1 MFSKLISVVL
11 SICMLI
17 TNLPT
22 GEVFE
27 GLTDFLDAIGL
38 SSEKETADKEF
49 EVVEQ
54 AVWSYTAPSTDSS
67 GAYVVNTAAKLAWV
81 SYQVNS
87 NTSTLS
93 GKTIKLT
100 ADISLSSYDWVPIG
114 GQSGYKISD
123 NAYSRKFQGTFDGQG
138 HTISGLKVNSTRTYA
153 GLFGATGS
161 SAIIKNVG
169 LISPSVTST
178 YSSDEYLHGTGG
190 LIGSCDGSTV
200 QYCFVRGG
208 TVSVTKAR
216 SAGALIGVT
225 NSASSISCCYVQG
238 TTVSCPDAV
247 GGIVCYSEESG
258 TTITRC
264 YSVATFAGSPDYEGQ
279 ISGRVHSGDE
289 ITTTYC
295 YALSGQSLF
304 GNSARVTSSNCS
316 LLSMAYLKSTGYGDT
331 NGSKYMNTS
340 MSTPA
345 YYPDSNSDNADYP
358 IFSWERKYTISYN
371 ANGGSGAPA
380 AQTKKHGTALT
391 LSSTKPTRTGYTFS
405 TWNTN
410 SAGTGTNYA
419 AGASYTANAAVTLY
433 AKWTANTYTVTF
445 NANGGTTPTASK
457 SVTYASTYGTLPT
470 PTRDG
475 HTFKGWFTATSGGT
489 QVTASTTVS
498 ITAAQTLYAQ
508 WTINTYAVSFN
519 ANGGTG
525 APAAQTKTHGTALT
539 LSTTKP
545 TKEGHTF
552 KNWNTAQNG
561 TGTSY
566 ASGASYTANAGTT
579 LYAQW
584 TANTLKIYYNANGG
598 TINSTTYKLNCSDI
612 YVTSSN
618 AAHYNTWYYDVVQAE
633 YGLPNVGTFGLSR
646 TGYSF
651 VGWGTTASGGTIYDQ
666 DDLTLKPSTI
676 NSGIK
681 NGNVTTKLYAQ
692 WSPNKYTVTFN
703 ANGGTTPTASKT
715 VTYASTYGELPT
727 ATRAG
732 YTFNGWY
739 TATSGGTQ
747 VTASTTVS
755 ITAAQTL
762 YAQWTADT
770 YNVSFSVNGGGSG
783 APSTQTKT
791 HDIALTLSTTV
802 PTRTGYTFKNWN
814 TEKDGSGT
822 SYNPGGSYTANAAA
836 TLYAQWIANT
846 YTITFD
852 ANGGTCDTESKPVT
866 YNSDYGELPTATKTG
881 YTFTGWYP
889 SITST
894 TQILPTTNFTS
905 SSDQILYA
913 KWTPITYTVDYDSN
927 GGQGTG
933 PESTTC
939 TYDKTHTIPT
949 NSFSKNGYRFSSWN
963 TKPDG
968 TGTSYAANAQFEN
981 LTTTD
986 GETVKLYVIWEAN
999 EYTVN
1004 FRLNGG
1010 DYVEYTSKKVT
1021 FDSPYGE
1028 LPIPTRTGYAFVGW
1042 YTSSSSTGE
1051 LVTEETIVDKFWT
1064 HDLYAYWE
1072 EIEGYDLMA
1081 TSPDAYITISI
1092 DEGDGKLVGDIY
1104 QTLLPAGTKVK
1115 IKANLNEG
1123 ETRDF
1128 MFWRDDR
1135 MRIVSYSPEYTFVME
1150 ADKTIEAV
1158 YSEEAGSDYYTVVFV
1173 DSILKTVE
1181 DIQKVVKGGSATVPT
1196 LTTENAGYVFDRW
1209 DTDTSVVND
1218 NLIVNAV
1225 YRPRNNIHTIKIVI
1239 GETVTES
1246 KYYYNTPV
1254 TAVITEEQIPDG
1266 QNFAGWTFDGKTIAS
1281 YEKSFRFYVYKDL
1294 TVTAMFTTEEVVEK
1308 PTVILTTTIKEQ
1320 TETTYKAEFMVTREV
1335 PEDYVF
1341 VSSGL
1346 LLTQSADLGTNEN
1359 LTFESHSVEGQT
1371 AIRLYRTV
1379 HTTNDGQYQL
1389 AVKTSAG
1396 KTFYARGFV
1405 VYLDTASGELVTLC
1419 TDVVTTQ
1426 TTNG

>member
-1 MFSKLISVVL
+1 MLSKLISL
-11 SICMLI
+11 LMSICMLV
-17 TNLPT
+17 TNSPTIGWVEEISALVDDIGQKLSQLFDNDESETELPQ
-22 GEVFE
+22 E
-27 GLTDFLDAIGL
+27 
-38 SSEKETADKEF
+38 EF
-49 EVVEQ
+49 EVTEQ

-100 ADISLSSYDWVPIG
+100 ADISLSGYDWVPIG

-208 TVSVTKAR
+208 TVTASKAQ

-371 ANGGSGAPA
+371 ANGGSGAPS
-380 AQTKKHGTALT
+380 AQTKTHGTALT

-445 NANGGTTPTASK
+445 DANGGTTPTASK

-470 PTRDG
+470 PTRTG
-475 HTFKGWFTATSGGT
+475 YTFNGWFTAASGGT

-498 ITAAQTLYAQ
+498 ITAAQTLYAH
-508 WTINTYAVSFN
+508 WTAYTYTVSYN
-519 ANGGTG
+519 ANGGSG
-525 APAAQTKTHGTALT
+525 APSAQTKTHDVALT
-539 LSTTKP
+539 LSSTKP

-552 KNWNTAQNG
+552 KNWNTAQDGSG
-561 TGTSY
+561 TAY

-584 TANTLKIYYNANGG
+584 TANEYYLNIKGLLDGVESANIGNYATVDVYVNGTKVADDVNDYYTKHPYGSTYEIKDIKVAAGRTFVQSGSNALSGTMDVAGEKTIWLKFTSNTYTVYFNAEGG
-598 TINSTTYKLNCSDI
+598 TCD
-612 YVTSSN
+612 
-618 AAHYNTWYYDVVQAE
+618 
-633 YGLPNVGTFGLSR
+633 
-646 TGYSF
+646 
-651 VGWGTTASGGTIYDQ
+651 
-666 DDLTLKPSTI
+666 
-676 NSGIK
+676 
-681 NGNVTTKLYAQ
+681 
-692 WSPNKYTVTFN
+692 
-703 ANGGTTPTASKT
+703 TASKT
-715 VTYASTYGELPT
+715 VTFDSTYGTLPIP
-727 ATRAG
+727 TRTG

-739 TATSGGTQ
+739 TAASGGTQ

-770 YNVSFSVNGGGSG
+770 YRVTFDSNGGSG
-783 APSTQTKT
+783 APSSQTKT
-791 HDIALTLSTTV
+791 HDVALTLSTTV

-814 TEKDGSGT
+814 TAKDGSGT
-822 SYNPGGSYTANAAA
+822 AYASGASYTANAAA
-836 TLYAQWIANT
+836 TLYAQWTANT
-846 YTITFD
+846 YTVTFD
-852 ANGGTCDTESKPVT
+852 ANGGSCGTASITVTYASTYGTLPTPTKVGYIFSGWFTTASSGTQITESTKVT
-866 YNSDYGELPTATKTG
+866 ITAAQT
-881 YTFTGWYP
+881 
-889 SITST
+889 
-894 TQILPTTNFTS
+894 
-905 SSDQILYA
+905 LYA
-913 KWTPITYTVDYDSN
+913 HWTAITYTVDYDSN
-927 GGQGTG
+927 GGLGTG
-933 PESTTC
+933 PESDVC
-939 TYDKTHTIPT
+939 TYDVQYTIPT
-949 NSFSKNGYRFSSWN
+949 NTFSKTGYRTAGWN

-968 TGTSYAANAQFEN
+968 TGTFYELNSKFIN
-981 LTTTD
+981 LTAVD
-986 GETVKLYVIWEAN
+986 GEVVKLYSMWSPN
-999 EYTVN
+999 EYKVS
-1004 FRLNGG
+1004 FSANGG
-1010 DYVEYTSKKVT
+1010 TCDTASKTVT

-1028 LPIPTRTGYAFVGW
+1028 LPIATREGYAFAGW
-1042 YTSSSSTGE
+1042 YTSSGSGD
-1051 LVTEETIVDKFWT
+1051 LITEDTIVAKT
-1064 HDLYAYWE
+1064 LNHTLYAHWTE
-1072 EIEGYDLMA
+1072 VEGYDILA
-1081 TSPDAYITISI
+1081 TSPDAYITVSI
-1092 DEGDGKLVGDIY
+1092 NGKDATLEDNLYHTKLPEGTEV
-1104 QTLLPAGTKVK
+1104 T
-1115 IKANLNEG
+1115 IKANLYDG
-1123 ETRDF
+1123 EKRDF

-1135 MRIVSYSPEYTFVME
+1135 MRIVSYSSEYTFVME
-1150 ADKTIEAV
+1150 ADKKIEAV
-1158 YSEEAGSDYYTVVFV
+1158 YSEEINSDYFTVVFV
-1173 DSILKTVE
+1173 DSILKMVV
-1181 DIQKVVKGGSATVPT
+1181 DIQRVAKGGSATEPI

-1209 DTDTSVVND
+1209 DTETTEVNG
-1218 NLIVNAV
+1218 NLIVKAI
-1225 YRPRNNIHTIKIVI
+1225 YRPLNNMHTITIVI

-1246 KYYYNTPV
+1246 KYYYNTPI
-1254 TAVITEEQIPDG
+1254 TAVITDSQVPQG
-1266 QNFAGWTFDGKTIAS
+1266 QNFAGWTFDGKTIVS
-1281 YEKSFRFYVYKDL
+1281 YDKEFRFYVYKDL
-1294 TVTAMFTTEEVVEK
+1294 TVTALFTTEEVAEK
-1308 PTVILTTTIKEQ
+1308 ATVVLSTTIKEP
-1320 TETTYKAEFMVTREV
+1320 TATTYKAEFMVTREV
-1335 PEDYVF
+1335 PKDYVF

-1346 LLTQSADLGTNEN
+1346 LLTQDASLATEEI
-1359 LTFESHSVEGQT
+1359 LTFEGHSEPENEGK
-1371 AIRLYRTV
+1371 IRLYRTV

-1389 AVKTSAG
+1389 TVKTSAG
-1396 KTFYARGFV
+1396 KTLYARGFV
-1405 VYLDTASGELVTLC
+1405 VYLDTKSGEIVTLY
-1419 TDVVTTQ
+1419 TDVTSVT
-1426 TTNG
+1426 NA